1 MINDKIVYVLA
12 YNGIDGREPTSYP
25 FAYLTK
31 EEQETKYN
39 SLKNNKGF
47 YNKQSIIV
55 DVKKEIEGIKLSPVQ
70 RLFVDIIANLI

>member
-1 MINDKIVYVLA
+1 MNNDKIVYVLA
-12 YNGIDGREPTSYP
+12 YNGIEGREPTAYP

-47 YNKQSIIV
+47 YNKQSIVV
-55 DVKKEIEGIKLSPVQ
+55 DVNKEIEGIRLSSIQ
-70 RLFVDIIANLI
+70 RLFVDVVIKE